1 MKKKLSFFFA
11 VAVLLLTGQ
20 TVMAQTFTVG
30 DLSFTVTD
38 ADAKTVSVKKTDGI
52 SGNVVI
58 PASVTNE
65 GVTYAVTSVVD
76 NGFASTAITGVTIPA
91 SVTSLGSWAFRE
103 CGSLASI
110 TIEDSDEPLALVA
123 GYYSS
128 FAWSTADKTV
138 YIGRDF
144 TLTGGNTPFSDVT
157 SVVFS
162 NKVTTIPNSLFYGN
176 TKLQSITIGDGVTT
190 IGSSA
195 FSSVGTDD
203 GVEELQV
210 TLGSNIEIIKN
221 DAFNSCSK
229 LKAITLPSKLK
240 VIEQYAFSTTGLT
253 AITIPESV
261 DSLGSCV
268 FGECHSLANIHIN
281 DKAEALKMI
290 AGYYGTFNYSEA
302 DKSVYLGRD
311 LKLSENS
318 APFINVTAV
327 EFGPTITAISDN
339 MFRDVTKLKSVIIG
353 DGVTTI
359 GSYAFYNVGTDDG
372 VEELQVTLGSNIETI
387 KNDAFNSCTKLK
399 AITLPSKL
407 KVIEQWAF
415 SSTALESITIPES
428 VDSLGSRVFGEC
440 HSLANIHINDKAEAL
455 KMIAGYYGTF
465 NYSEADKSVYLGR
478 DLKLSENSA
487 PFINVTAVEFGPTI
501 TAISDNMFRDVTKLK
516 SVIIGDGV
524 TTIGSYA
531 FYNVGTDDGVEE
543 LQVTLGSN
551 IETIKNDAF
560 NSCSKLKAITLPSKL
575 KVIEQYAFN
584 ATALEAIIIPESVDS
599 LGSRVFG
606 GCNSLA
612 NIHINDKAEALK
624 MVAGYYGTFAY
635 EDVEV
640 GKTIYIGRDLKL
652 SENSGPFSYPEG
664 SQIKSV
670 TFGDMVTTITPYML
684 NGASKMGNLVIGNGV
699 TTIGS
704 YAFYGVGTDDSIE
717 ELQVTMGANVET
729 IGAGIFQNCSKL
741 KQVILP
747 ATLNAIPNETFSG
760 TGLTAVSI
768 PAKTTSVGQRAFAF
782 CNNLTDITI
791 EDGTEPL
798 EFAVGY
804 YGVFYSSDATDK
816 NVYVGRNLTYTDGEQ
831 LVSNI
836 ATLELGP
843 QLTTIKNKMFD
854 GSTLTSVKVSWIET
868 LTSCPENAFNAD
880 TYSGATL
887 WVPGGTMEAYKAAD
901 YWKNFTNMDYWSF
914 VVSATVTGKGT
925 LALANGE
932 AVTSNGTNT
941 EKSVTGTSLV
951 SAGATEPVSGLFV
964 REKDLTLTS
973 TPALGYELS
982 ALTANDADIKAA
994 GKVENLLADQT
1005 ISATFN
1011 PIIYPITYTLAGGSV
1026 ETANP
1031 TTYTIESAAITLNN
1045 PTRKGYTF
1053 EGWTG
1058 TDLTEPT
1065 KTVTIPAGSI
1075 GERSYTATWKVIT
1088 YNLTYNL
1095 AGGAVATENPTTYT
1109 IESAAITLNNP
1120 TRTGYTFE
1128 GWTGTD
1134 LTEPTK
1140 TVTIPAGSIG
1150 NRSYVA
1156 TWEANPY
1163 KVSFDANG
1171 GDGGTM
1177 ADQNFV
1183 YDTAQNLTENAFTR
1197 TGYTFTGWNSKAD
1210 GTGTPYADKQEVVNL
1225 TATRDAVVT
1234 MYAQWQPIT
1243 YYVSFDKNGGTGT
1256 DMIVQ
1261 KFVYDT
1267 AQPLSEN
1274 AYTRTG
1280 YNFKEWTT
1288 KADGTGDKFTDKQSV
1303 KNLSATQDEVVTIYA
1318 QWNAINYTIAYDLA
1332 GGEVA
1337 TANPESYTIETAT
1350 FTLNNPTRSGYT
1362 FKGWTGTELSG
1373 ATMTVTIAKGSTGDR
1388 SYTATWER
1396 NAITLID
1403 NADNSELLSAWDGK
1417 VADVTLSGRTFTKNG
1432 QWNTICL
1439 PFDLTIAG
1447 SVLDGAEVRTLAS
1460 TTLAGQNLTMTFS
1473 DNLTEMEAGK
1483 PYVIRWASGE
1493 PLVNPTFE
1501 GVTVKNANV
1510 KTNSITTDY
1519 VTFTG
1524 TYTPTALTK
1533 DDVSNLYLG
1542 SNNTLYY
1549 PNVDGFKVNAFRGF
1563 FKVDDSATA
1572 MGLNIITD
1580 LGDGSTTRIQ
1590 NAVDAESELDSWYT
1604 LNGVKLD
1611 SKPTQKGV
1619 FIHNGTKVVIK

>member
-1 MKKKLSFFFA
+1 
-11 VAVLLLTGQ
+11 V
-20 TVMAQTFTVG
+20 
-30 DLSFTVTD
+30 DNLSFTVTD
-38 ADAKTVSVKKTDGI
+38 ADAKTVSVSKADGI

-65 GVTYAVTSVVD
+65 GVTYSVTLVAA
-76 NGFASTAITGVTIPA
+76 NGFESTTITGVTIPA
-91 SVTSLGSWAFRE
+91 SVTKIGDRAFAS
-103 CGSLASI
+103 CGNLVNVR
-110 TIEDSDEPLALVA
+110 IEDSEVAL
-123 GYYSS
+123 
-128 FAWSTADKTV
+128 TMT
-138 YIGRDF
+138 
-144 TLTGGNTPFSDVT
+144 
-157 SVVFS
+157 
-162 NKVTTIPNSLFYGN
+162 
-176 TKLQSITIGDGVTT
+176 
-190 IGSSA
+190 
-195 FSSVGTDD
+195 
-203 GVEELQV
+203 
-210 TLGSNIEIIKN
+210 
-221 DAFNSCSK
+221 
-229 LKAITLPSKLK
+229 
-240 VIEQYAFSTTGLT
+240 
-253 AITIPESV
+253 
-261 DSLGSCV
+261 
-268 FGECHSLANIHIN
+268 
-281 DKAEALKMI
+281 
-290 AGYYGTFNYSEA
+290 AGYYGSFYYSEA

-318 APFINVTAV
+318 APFSNATSV
-327 EFGPTITAISDN
+327 EFSD
-339 MFRDVTKLKSVIIG
+339 K
-353 DGVTTI
+353 VTTI
-359 GSYAFYNVGTDDG
+359 HNNLFYDN
-372 VEELQVTLGSNIETI
+372 
-387 KNDAFNSCTKLK
+387 KKL
-399 AITLPSKL
+399 S
-407 KVIEQWAF
+407 
-415 SSTALESITIPES
+415 SITI
-428 VDSLGSRVFGEC
+428 G
-440 HSLANIHINDKAEAL
+440 N
-455 KMIAGYYGTF
+455 
-465 NYSEADKSVYLGR
+465 
-478 DLKLSENSA
+478 
-487 PFINVTAVEFGPTI
+487 
-501 TAISDNMFRDVTKLK
+501 
-516 SVIIGDGV
+516 GV

-575 KVIEQYAFN
+575 KVIEQYAFS

-599 LGSRVFG
+599 LGKRVFG
-606 GCNSLA
+606 ECNSLA

-624 MVAGYYGTFAY
+624 MWAGYYGTFAY
-635 EDVEV
+635 EAVEA

-684 NGASKMGNLVIGNGV
+684 DGASKMGNLVIGNGV
-699 TTIGS
+699 TTIGD
-704 YAFYGVGTDDSIE
+704 YAFRGVGTDDSIE

-747 ATLNAIPNETFSG
+747 ATLNDIPDYTFSG
-760 TGLTAVSI
+760 TGLTSVSI
-768 PAKTTSVGQRAFAF
+768 PAKTTSVGQRAFAE
-782 CNNLTDITI
+782 CSNLTEIII
-791 EDGTEPL
+791 EDGTNPL
-798 EFAVGY
+798 TFSVGY
-804 YGVFYSSDATDK
+804 YGVFAYSNALNK
-816 NVYVGRNLTYTDGEQ
+816 KVYVGRNLTYTDNEE
-831 LVSNI
+831 LISNI

-843 QLTTIKNKMFD
+843 QLTTIKENMFS
-854 GSTLTSVKVSWIET
+854 GSTLTSVKASWIET

-887 WVPGGTMEAYKAAD
+887 WVPGGTMDAYKAAN

-1088 YNLTYNL
+1088 YNLTYDL
-1095 AGGAVATENPTTYT
+1095 AGGALADGATNPATYT
-1109 IESAAITLNNP
+1109 IESDAITLVNP
-1120 TRTGYTFE
+1120 TRKGYDFA
-1128 GWTGTD
+1128 GWTGTE

-1140 TVTIPAGSIG
+1140 TVTIAKGSTE
-1150 NRSYVA
+1150 NRSYTA
-1156 TWEANPY
+1156 TW
-1163 KVSFDANG
+1163 
-1171 GDGGTM
+1171 T
-1177 ADQNFV
+1177 
-1183 YDTAQNLTENAFTR
+1183 
-1197 TGYTFTGWNSKAD
+1197 
-1210 GTGTPYADKQEVVNL
+1210 
-1225 TATRDAVVT
+1225 
-1234 MYAQWQPIT
+1234 PIT
-1243 YYVSFDKNGGTGT
+1243 Y
-1256 DMIVQ
+1256 
-1261 KFVYDT
+1261 
-1267 AQPLSEN
+1267 
-1274 AYTRTG
+1274 
-1280 YNFKEWTT
+1280 
-1288 KADGTGDKFTDKQSV
+1288 
-1303 KNLSATQDEVVTIYA
+1303 TIS
-1318 QWNAINYTIAYDLA
+1318 YDLA
-1332 GGEVA
+1332 GGALADGESNPATYTIESDAITLVNPTRKGYDFAGWTGTELTEPTKTVTIAKGSTENRLYTATWTPVTYAISYDLAGGALADGATNPATYTIESDAITLVNPTRKGYNFAGWTGTGLTEATKTVTIAKGSTENRSYTATWTVITYTISYDLAGGTVA
-1337 TANPESYTIETAT
+1337 TANPEEYTIETTT
-1350 FTLNNPTRSGYT
+1350 FTLNNPTREGYS
-1362 FKGWTGTELSG
+1362 FDGWTGTDFTEPTKTL
-1373 ATMTVTIAKGSTGDR
+1373 TIAKGSTGDR
-1388 SYTATWER
+1388 SYTANWTR
-1396 NAITLID
+1396 NAFTLSD
-1403 NADNSELLSAWDGK
+1403 TDSESTNASLLSAWDGK
-1417 VADVTLSGRTFTKNG
+1417 VADVTLSGRTLNKNNE
-1432 QWNTICL
+1432 WNTICL

-1460 TTLAGQNLTMTFS
+1460 TTLAGQNLSMTFS

-1524 TYTPTALTK
+1524 TYTPTGLTK

-1590 NAVDAESELDSWYT
+1590 GLEKAGSELDSWFT
-1604 LNGVKLD
+1604 LNGMKLD

-1619 FIHNGTKVVIK
+1619 YIHNGTKVVIK